1 MSTPVFEE
9 ILFRKLDSVN
19 TNTIEWRF
27 IALGIIP
34 SNEITPI
41 HQSERSV
48 WNYIKVFD
56 RLFFIVY
63 CFSVFTATFIFL
75 KVGLADEE
83 EYHQERFWLD
93 YQSDG
98 LKFLKNLVSVKIELI
113 FGRNKILIKILIILY
128 NLYSILILLRHNI
141 WNKNNILMN
150 LMRLFK

>member
-1 MSTPVFEE
+1 MSTPVFQA

-34 SNEITPI
+34 TNEITPVN
-41 HQSERSV
+41 QSEHRV

-93 YQSDG
+93 YQSEA

-113 FGRNKILIKILIILY
+113 FGRNKILINKILIILY
-128 NLYSILILLRHNI
+128 NLYSILIH
-141 WNKNNILMN
+141 
-150 LMRLFK
+150 